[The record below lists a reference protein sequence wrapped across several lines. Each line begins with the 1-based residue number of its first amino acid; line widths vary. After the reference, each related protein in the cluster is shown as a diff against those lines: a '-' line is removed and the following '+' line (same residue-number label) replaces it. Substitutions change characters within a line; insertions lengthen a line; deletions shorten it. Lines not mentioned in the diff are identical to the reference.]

1 MRSTAFFSN
10 DALGD
15 RQQISGVAG
24 KTVGVERQQFVRGF
38 EQPQR
43 RLKLI
48 APVER
53 RSVARV
59 GEHHHRAQLLQHGL
73 LAGDI
78 LPLI

>member
-38 EQPQR
+38 EQ
-43 RLKLI
+43 
-48 APVER
+48 
-53 RSVARV
+53 
-59 GEHHHRAQLLQHGL
+59 
-73 LAGDI
+73 
-78 LPLI
+78 